1 MGWVHQSRWWI
12 PCLVAHGL
20 FASVAGTLWT
30 ARATSDWLETRR
42 IQSGQRVVAVVV
54 ETGAV
59 TGNHQDVTVEYRDD
73 TARTH
78 RLRVRFPLGIGTSTH
93 VGHHTGVAY
102 DPRSPGRAEMAGSPR
117 HHWQD
122 VATAGGSTLLAT
134 GVWLRRLLRQRRSGS
149 DGTLERTAVSPLLGA
164 RPVETAAGDVSPGEQ
179 LASEGRGRRTR
190 GALAV
195 IAALLIFGGR
205 ATELAVRVHPIQ
217 EVAFPALPPDVADP
231 TSTATLPGI
240 LSAPLPNAGPLVT
253 PDTARAVFEA
263 MWSLRDRAL
272 AVRDT
277 TTLRAIETGPALERD
292 QYRME
297 LGTAPD
303 RPFPDGTLPSTYQTY
318 TPRQSQWPVH
328 FMAQAATRSADV
340 GWAEVMVFVRDRPE
354 SPWRIALVTGSSTL
368 DGEPAMVDPP
378 VLDHEGY
385 NIVPA
390 TPWIDP
396 RDVAPA
402 LARYW
407 TSWLETGRPP
417 DSGPAFAD
425 GFWTSELLPRV
436 ANRQGET
443 DVNGL
448 VRHRTY
454 ADARPPDHQ
463 IWSFGVSG
471 ARMVC
476 TTMTH
481 TDTWTGPAHQDGKRR
496 KWGPDLAPGVY
507 RSVTAQVLRPPCFY
521 VPIAPGPIAVIGAD
535 KIFTDLDGTRN

>member
-1 MGWVHQSRWWI
+1 MGGVHGTRWWI
-12 PCLVAHGL
+12 LCLVAHGL

-30 ARATSDWLETRR
+30 VRATSDWLETRR

-54 ETGAV
+54 ATGAV
-59 TGNHQDVTVEYRDD
+59 AGNHQDVTVEYRDD
-73 TARTH
+73 TDRTH
-78 RLRVRFPLGIGTSTH
+78 RLDLRFPLGIGTSTR
-93 VGHHTGVAY
+93 VGHHTAVAY
-102 DPRSPGRAEMAGSPR
+102 DPQSPERAEMAGSPR

-122 VATAGGSTLLAT
+122 VAAAAGSTLLAT
-134 GVWLRRLLRQRRSGS
+134 GLWLRRLLRRRGS
-149 DGTLERTAVSPLLGA
+149 RSDARHDGAVLSPPTAP
-164 RPVETAAGDVSPGEQ
+164 RPVEPVADDGSADEPG
-179 LASEGRGRRTR
+179 ASGGGRRRNR

-195 IAALLIFGGR
+195 IAVLLIYGGR
-205 ATELAVRVHPIQ
+205 AAELAVRVHPIQ
-217 EVAFPALPPDVADP
+217 EVSFPALPPDVVKP
-231 TSTATLPGI
+231 TSTVKLPGI
-240 LSAPLPNAGPLVT
+240 ISAPPPEAGPLVT

-263 MWSLRDRAL
+263 MWPLRDRAL
-272 AVRDT
+272 AARDT
-277 TTLRAIETGPALERD
+277 TTLRAIETGAALERD

-303 RPFPDGTLPSTYQTY
+303 RPFPGGALPSAYRTY
-318 TPRQSQWPVH
+318 TPRQAQWPIH
-328 FMAQAATRSADV
+328 FMAQAATRSADA
-340 GWAEVMVFVRDRPE
+340 GWAEVVIFVRELPE
-354 SPWRIALVTGSSTL
+354 SPWQIALVTGSSFP
-368 DGEPAMVDPP
+368 DGERVIVDPP
-378 VLDHEGY
+378 IVDAEGY
-385 NIVPA
+385 NVVPA

-425 GFWTSELLPRV
+425 GFWTSELLPKV
-436 ANRQGET
+436 ANRQDQT

-454 ADARPPDHQ
+454 SDSRPRDNE
-463 IWSFGVSG
+463 IWSFGVYG

-481 TDTWTGPAHQDGKRR
+481 TDTWAGPAHQDGHRR
-496 KWGPDLAPGVY
+496 KWGPGLEPGVY

-521 VPIAPGPIAVIGAD
+521 VPTAPGPIAVIGAD
-535 KIFTDLDGTRN
+535 KTFTEFHGTPK